1 MNLEAHN
8 IFRIKNMILFA
19 KDSLS
24 FKEVLNWYLL
34 KRLMPCVKRKINWT
48 WYFPNKDNPPLIRIC
63 SVQKFQFL

>member
-34 KRLMPCVKRKINWT
+34 KRLCTALSVKSTGRGISQIKTIH
-48 WYFPNKDNPPLIRIC
+48 R
-63 SVQKFQFL
+63 

>member
-24 FKEVLNWYLL
+24 FKEVLNWFLL
-34 KRLMPCVKRKINWT
+34 KRLYPALSVKSTGRGI
-48 WYFPNKDNPPLIRIC
+48 
-63 SVQKFQFL
+63 FQIKTIHH